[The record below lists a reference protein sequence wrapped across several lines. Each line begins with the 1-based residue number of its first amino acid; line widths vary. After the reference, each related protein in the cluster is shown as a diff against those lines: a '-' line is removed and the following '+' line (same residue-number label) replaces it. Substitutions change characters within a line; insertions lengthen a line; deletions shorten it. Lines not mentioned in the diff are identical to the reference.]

1 MEPLIKVL
9 KCGSKAEL
17 LVKHFEIINVLL
29 PDKEL
34 RITDR
39 EGQLLAEFIQMP
51 GEKFST
57 KNKRLVREAIQMN
70 KTSLDNHIKRMK
82 AKGLIYEKEDGLL
95 DIVSWIVPDFDTH
108 LKYEIYVQV

>member
-1 MEPLIKVL
+1 
-9 KCGSKAEL
+9 
-17 LVKHFEIINVLL
+17 
-29 PDKEL
+29 
-34 RITDR
+34 
-39 EGQLLAEFIQMP
+39 
-51 GEKFST
+51 
-57 KNKRLVREAIQMN
+57 MN

>member
-39 EGQLLAEFIQMP
+39 EGQLLAEFIQKH